1 MQDCRKM
8 RSEIRDQRSEIR
20 GNYCLLF
27 NIKNEHLLKEL
38 GLLAWGMHKYL
49 GYNSCIATYQN
60 GEYPS
65 MKFLPGLE
73 LKFIPKITGKF
84 RRDSYMWLLKNSRKI
99 DVLHLFHFGGG
110 SFRQALVYK
119 IFNPK
124 GKVYL
129 KFDGGPKSA
138 KFREK
143 LALKL
148 LIDFCSV
155 EFSERVE
162 HFQKMLNHKI
172 GFVPNPIHPDEIQE
186 FKNFTE
192 RENIIFTSGRLG
204 THQKATEILL
214 NAFTKICDKIPNWK
228 LKLAGKFRE
237 NINIADEFFKA
248 HPELKDRVIFAG
260 MINDREQLINMYR
273 ESKIFA
279 FPSRFEGCSIALAE
293 AFSQGNFV
301 IASDIPPNR
310 LMAQNFKFAYY
321 HEVDDVNT
329 LAEKLFY
336 ACTHEN
342 EIENLAREGQKA
354 IIKRCN
360 LEKCCKTIQKG
371 LNLNS

>member
-1 MQDCRKM
+1 
-8 RSEIRDQRSEIR
+8 
-20 GNYCLLF
+20 
-27 NIKNEHLLKEL
+27 
-38 GLLAWGMHKYL
+38 MHKYF
-49 GYNSCIATYQN
+49 GYDSFMATYQN
-60 GEYPS
+60 GEYPNL
-65 MKFLPGLE
+65 KFLPGVRVE
-73 LKFIPKITGKF
+73 FIPRITGDFVK
-84 RRDSYMWLLKNSRKI
+84 DACVWLRENSNRI
-99 DVLHLFHFGGG
+99 DVIYSFHFGKRTYKFIREFEKHNKNGKIYVELDG
-110 SFRQALVYK
+110 WQTAPKKYKLLKPRNLVNYFRNLYILRNAFVVTE
-119 IFNPK
+119 FNEN
-124 GKVYL
+124 V
-129 KFDGGPKSA
+129 
-138 KFREK
+138 EK
-143 LALKL
+143 LSK
-148 LIDFCSV
+148 SW
-155 EFSERVE
+155 
-162 HFQKMLNHKI
+162 HHKI
-172 GFVPNPIHPDEIQE
+172 GCVPNPINPDEIKE

-279 FPSRFEGCSIALAE
+279 FPSRFESFGIALSE
-293 AFSQGNFV
+293 AMSQGCFPIVSN
-301 IASDIPPNR
+301 IPSSR
-310 LMAQNFKFAYY
+310 FLTENFKFAYY

-329 LAEKLFY
+329 LAEKLLY